1 MRRVQPNKVTWQND
15 KKTLM
20 LFDENGMPW
29 GHIYLPRA
37 DDRALFKAARALI
50 FAIEG
55 RFNDRRPDNEDNRR
69 GSESARHDRRHDNSA
84 RPDGVALRDPPAGD
98 VAGAQGTESVLSDN
112 RPGHAS
118 DASGGHASG
127 EEL

>member
-1 MRRVQPNKVTWQND
+1 MRRVQPSKVTWQND
-15 KKTLM
+15 KKTLT
-20 LFDENGMPW
+20 LHYENGA
-29 GHIYLPRA
+29 IQVYIPRA

-55 RFNDRRPDNEDNRR
+55 RFNDRRPDNGDNRGR
-69 GSESARHDRRHDNSA
+69 GESARDDPRDDNSA
-84 RPDGVALRDPPAGD
+84 RPNCMALRDPSAGD
-98 VAGAQGTESVLSDN
+98 VAGAQGTESLLSDN

-127 EEL
+127 EKL

>member
-1 MRRVQPNKVTWQND
+1 MRRVQPSKVTWQND
-15 KKTLM
+15 KKTLT
-20 LFDENGMPW
+20 LHYETGA
-29 GHIYLPRA
+29 IQVYIPRA

-55 RFNDRRPDNEDNRR
+55 RFNDRRSDNEDNRGR
-69 GSESARHDRRHDNSA
+69 GESARHDRRNDNSA
-84 RPDGVALRDPPAGD
+84 RPDGVALRDPSAGD

-112 RPGHAS
+112 RPGHAPN
-118 DASGGHASG
+118 ASGSHASG

>member
-1 MRRVQPNKVTWQND
+1 MRRVQPSKVTWQND
-15 KKTLM
+15 KKTLT
-20 LFDENGMPW
+20 LHYETGA
-29 GHIYLPRA
+29 IQVYIPRA

-55 RFNDRRPDNEDNRR
+55 RFNDRRPDNGDNRGR
-69 GSESARHDRRHDNSA
+69 GESARHNRRDDNSA
-84 RPDGVALRDPPAGD
+84 RPDGVALRDPSAGN

-127 EEL
+127 EKL

>member
-1 MRRVQPNKVTWQND
+1 MKRIQPNKVTWQND
-15 KKTLM
+15 KKTLT
-20 LFDENGMPW
+20 LHYETGA
-29 GHIYLPRA
+29 IQVYIPRA

-55 RFNDRRPDNEDNRR
+55 RFNDRRSDNEDNRGR
-69 GSESARHDRRHDNSA
+69 GESARHNRRNDNSA
-84 RPDGVALRDPPAGD
+84 RPNRMALRDPTAGD
-98 VAGAQGTESVLSDN
+98 VAGAQRTESILSND
-112 RPGHAS
+112 RPSDAP